1 MLLAVIYFSIHLF
14 TVDSKL
20 YICLVSYNAIASV
33 IITTVPSLLGRV

>member
-14 TVDSKL
+14 TV
-20 YICLVSYNAIASV
+20 ASV